1 VGTDKEIHFGRFVRW
16 KRLDLDMSRD
26 DLAAKSGL
34 SGRHLATI
42 ESSAKPDVQDA
53 TYAALARGLGMTST
67 QLDEAWSSTPV
78 SSRLP
83 RKRKGKRT
91 GAADELPGAIA
102 QLFAGD
108 PVAVKDLTEIARL
121 DGVTPGQL
129 LVRAW
134 MELRNRRKNGYAP
147 PAVNVERSDGVS
159 ERVTVAPGAK
169 PPASPNR
176 RAKGATPARPKARP
190 RRQTPVPKNHAA
202 P

>member
-83 RKRKGKRT
+83 RKRKGKRE
-91 GAADELPGAIA
+91 GAAGDLPGAIA

-108 PVAVKDLTEIARL
+108 PVAMRDLTEIARL

-134 MELRNRRKNGYAP
+134 MDLRDRRKSRNG
-147 PAVNVERSDGVS
+147 PATVDVVRGDGITESVSVEP
-159 ERVTVAPGAK
+159 EAE
-169 PPASPNR
+169 PPASR
-176 RAKGATPARPKARP
+176 GRGAKGASRERPKDRP
-190 RRQTPVPKNHAA
+190 RRRTPKPRKHADA
-202 P
+202 